1 MSIGMCLQQDFK
13 DWFLGDGVEFSGHL
27 LNGFAGW

>member
-1 MSIGMCLQQDFK
+1 MCLQEDFK
-13 DWFLGDGVEFSGHL
+13 DWFLGEGVEFSGDL